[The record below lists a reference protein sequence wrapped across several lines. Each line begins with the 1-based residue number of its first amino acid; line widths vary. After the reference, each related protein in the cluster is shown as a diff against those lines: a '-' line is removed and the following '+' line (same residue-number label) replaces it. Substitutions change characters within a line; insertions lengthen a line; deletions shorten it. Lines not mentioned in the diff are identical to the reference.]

1 MKIVED
7 FLNFILGTIISQFR
21 VRTSE
26 ICPPQDRPTDGSAQ
40 RAYCPL
46 TRPGSLSKAK
56 TDPARATGQR
66 AVPWLSGHP
75 ARVYFNSKF
84 ETRPG
89 SNSSSPK
96 IPLNSPKLDF

>member
-7 FLNFILGTIISQFR
+7 FLNFILGSIISQFG
-21 VRTSE
+21 VRISE
-26 ICPPQDRPTDGSAQ
+26 ICPPQDSPTFGAAK

-56 TDPARATGQR
+56 SDPARATGQR
-66 AVPWLSGHP
+66 AAPWVFRHP
-75 ARVYFNSKF
+75 ARVYFEAKF

-89 SNSSSPK
+89 SNNSSPK
-96 IPLNSPKLDF
+96 IHLNSPKLDF